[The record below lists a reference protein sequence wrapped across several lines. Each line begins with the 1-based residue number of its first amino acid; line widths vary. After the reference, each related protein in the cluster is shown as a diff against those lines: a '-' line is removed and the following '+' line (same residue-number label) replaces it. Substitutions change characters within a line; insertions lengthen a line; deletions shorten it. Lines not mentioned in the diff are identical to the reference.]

1 MLKLGDLS
9 FMKDADFIK
18 DAERALSII
27 EKIKYAKPKPRLSDG
42 NCDDDH
48 GERTNTKLR
57 AQPYHQRQRSG
68 KMKRY

>member
-1 MLKLGDLS
+1 MYSDIHIGLTVGKIDGLLS
-9 FMKDADFIK
+9 LRYGQRKT
-18 DAERALSII
+18 
-27 EKIKYAKPKPRLSDG
+27 PRLSDG
-42 NCDDDH
+42 KCDDDH

>member
-1 MLKLGDLS
+1 MYSDIHIGLPLGKIDELLS
-9 FMKDADFIK
+9 LRYGRGKA
-18 DAERALSII
+18 
-27 EKIKYAKPKPRLSDG
+27 PRLSDG